1 MGICHHIFYINFKHM
16 TINLLKSIAGETPSL
31 EKALAGEELSYRD
44 GVQLLKEE
52 NLFLL
57 GLVADK
63 IRKNLKG
70 NTVTFV
76 SSYYLNYTNVCAPV
90 VLCVHFTE
98 KAMNPMLIP

>member
-1 MGICHHIFYINFKHM
+1 M

-63 IRKNLKG
+63 I
-70 NTVTFV
+70 T
-76 SSYYLNYTNVCAPV
+76 
-90 VLCVHFTE
+90 
-98 KAMNPMLIP
+98 

>member
-1 MGICHHIFYINFKHM
+1 M

-76 SSYYLNYTNVCAPV
+76 SSYYLNYTNVCAAQLSFV
-90 VLCVHFTE
+90 CILQ
-98 KAMNPMLIP
+98 KRQ